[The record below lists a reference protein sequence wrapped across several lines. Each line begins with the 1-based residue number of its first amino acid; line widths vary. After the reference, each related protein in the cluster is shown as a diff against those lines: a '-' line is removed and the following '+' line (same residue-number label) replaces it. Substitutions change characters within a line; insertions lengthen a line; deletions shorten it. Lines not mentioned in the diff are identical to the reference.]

1 MKKLIMYSTLIAED
15 EAHGSEGKGRTR
27 PMSGADERSPGA
39 EDNSTPS
46 ERTETEQ
53 RTLDEL
59 KHGQWWA

>member
-1 MKKLIMYSTLIAED
+1 
-15 EAHGSEGKGRTR
+15 
-27 PMSGADERSPGA
+27 MSGADERSPGA